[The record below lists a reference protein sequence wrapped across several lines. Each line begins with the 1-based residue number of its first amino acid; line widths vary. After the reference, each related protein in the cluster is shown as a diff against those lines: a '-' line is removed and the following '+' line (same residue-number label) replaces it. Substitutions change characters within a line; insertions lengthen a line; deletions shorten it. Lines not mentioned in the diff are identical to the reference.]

1 MQLNMK
7 LLIKYTAIILIMLTV
22 FILIHSALLNTIPS
36 MANEII
42 GVLLAGIMVW
52 FYLKW
57 RKAMHF
63 EDTIVNIQFIE
74 A

>member
-1 MQLNMK
+1 MK
-7 LLIKYTAIILIMLTV
+7 LLIKYTAIIIMTLAV
-22 FILIHSALLNTIPS
+22 FSLIHSVLLNTIPS

-42 GVLLAGIMVW
+42 GVLLAGIIVW
-52 FYLKW
+52 LYLKW
-57 RKAMHF
+57 RKAMHL

>member
-7 LLIKYTAIILIMLTV
+7 LLIKYTAIIIMILAV
-22 FILIHSALLNTIPS
+22 FSLVHSVLLNTIPS

-42 GVLLAGIMVW
+42 GVLLAGIMVRL
-52 FYLKW
+52 YLKW
-57 RKAMHF
+57 REAMHF
-63 EDTIVNIQFIE
+63 ENTIVNIQFIE